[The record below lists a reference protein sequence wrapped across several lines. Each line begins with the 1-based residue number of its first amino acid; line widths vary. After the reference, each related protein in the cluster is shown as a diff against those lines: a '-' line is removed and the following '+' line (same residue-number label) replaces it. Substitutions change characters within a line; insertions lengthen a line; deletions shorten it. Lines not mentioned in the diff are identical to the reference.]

1 MKRNLTTFAVIIV
14 SVVLLVSC
22 GGATTFQDQN
32 ISLELPAGWSSGIIK
47 PARSYVMITTIS
59 KNSGDSL
66 LSIISEVESDV
77 ADVSSVA
84 IPGGMMVTG
93 IPNETQADILFQIG
107 DILVPRREAEIEAKR
122 LKAIGVEMMENE
134 IYNLAEINTLQ
145 MAYFMMGAKNSG
157 ITVSDEEVNVEVDKS
172 FEEAESSGSSKDL
185 FLRGWGIS
193 ENEFREII
201 KQKLVYSSV
210 IKWVDTSFADLNEA
224 ESATEYLTQLA
235 EVFSPEY
242 PSYEAGRIRIA
253 IIEKKDCFVI
263 LEGVTFDFNQDENVE
278 SIIDSFAS
286 GNQSL
291 PIGMV
296 YIFSPNR

>member
-1 MKRNLTTFAVIIV
+1 MKRNLTTFAVILI
-14 SVVLLVSC
+14 SVLLVSC

-47 PARSYVMITTIS
+47 PARSYVMVTTIS

-66 LSIISEVESDV
+66 SSIISEVESDV
-77 ADVSSVA
+77 TDVSSTT

-107 DILVPRREAEIEAKR
+107 DILVPRREAEVEAKR

-134 IYNLAEINTLQ
+134 IYNLAEINILQ

-157 ITVSDEEVNVEVDKS
+157 ITVSDEEVNVEVDRS
-172 FEEAESSGSSKDL
+172 FEEAESNGSSKDL

-210 IKWVDTSFADLNEA
+210 IKWVDASFADLNEA

-253 IIEKKDCFVI
+253 IIEKKDCFAI
-263 LEGVTFDFNQDENVE
+263 LEGVTFNSNQDENVG
-278 SIIDSFAS
+278 SIIDSFTS
-286 GNQSL
+286 ENQSL
-291 PIGMV
+291 PIGTV